1 MVSVAIFALPV
12 DAGGAFFYIVLS
24 NVGHG
29 TLEIFIIFRGVGC
42 AWSGI
47 LKIGFAV
54 MEQCSHMCV
63 TPPSFWGGGGMVGVE
78 YARKRLG

>member
-24 NVGHG
+24 NVGHS

-47 LKIGFAV
+47 LKIGFAAT
-54 MEQCSHMCV
+54 E
-63 TPPSFWGGGGMVGVE
+63 
-78 YARKRLG
+78 